1 MGVIVDLQPGDGILV
16 EIIDWDDGKDGREL
30 LVLEVVGVEGS
41 KFSARLLN
49 RSRVGQTYEYWD
61 DRYVFTGE
69 VKEDEPLVIS
79 LTCYNWEGEKFR
91 YPVSCMYAFY
101 LGAPVDHTSV
111 TMMTRDGKGREIVCR
126 IGDHVLTSD
135 GPRTVKAVYENVVV
149 VKDHNYVYLGRY
161 LQKKLGSDHWPDSRH
176 RQTWNFGGAVAY
188 IVPITSELAESLNNL
203 KYSKE
208 YAELQ
213 EDHSEFFE
221 WANSARSYWF
231 GWCFPPLANE
241 PYPSELLNATAPQMV
256 LALVDSGYFF
266 SRSTDVSP
274 PEGISPSDPFKVY
287 PSWYQELYDR
297 SWLMRTVTR
306 AVVDRLESLAEL
318 LGRETKET
326 TPFEVLLWKEA
337 SYLKGTYEYLSTGIP
352 GETCG
357 EVYCDSECEY
367 CGGGDPNYRGE
378 SLWY

>member
-16 EIIDWDDGKDGREL
+16 EFYDGNDGKEGKGL
-30 LVLEVVGVEGS
+30 LVLEVAAVEGS

-49 RSRVGQTYEYWD
+49 RSRLGRSAEYWD

-69 VKEDEPLVIS
+69 VKEDDPLKIR
-79 LTCYNWEGEKFR
+79 LTCYDWEGKEFDDYMSLR
-91 YPVSCMYAFY
+91 YAFY
-101 LGAPVDHTSV
+101 LGAPLDQTTV

-135 GPRTVKAVYENVVV
+135 GPRVVKAVYENVVV
-149 VKDHNYVYLGRY
+149 VKDHNYVYLDRY
-161 LQKKLGSDHWPDSRH
+161 LQRKLNSDHWPDSRH
-176 RQTWNFGGAVAY
+176 KQTWNFGGAVAY
-188 IVPITSELAESLNNL
+188 ILPITPEVADSLDNL

-213 EDHSEFFE
+213 VNYPELFEGAHSV
-221 WANSARSYWF
+221 RSYWF
-231 GWCFPPLANE
+231 RSYFPPLADE

-256 LALVDSGYFF
+256 LALIDSGYFF

-274 PEGISPSDPFKVY
+274 PEEISPSDPFKVY

-297 SWLMRTVTR
+297 SWLMRTATR
-306 AVVDRLESLAEL
+306 VVVDRLESLAEL
-318 LGRETKET
+318 VHRETKET

>member
-16 EIIDWDDGKDGREL
+16 EFGDGNDGKEGKGL
-30 LVLEVVGVEGS
+30 LVLEVAAVEGS

-49 RSRVGQTYEYWD
+49 RSRLGRSAEYWD

-69 VKEDEPLVIS
+69 VKEDDPLKIRLKS
-79 LTCYNWEGEKFR
+79 YDWEGKEFNDHMSFR
-91 YPVSCMYAFY
+91 YAFY
-101 LGAPVDHTSV
+101 LGAPLDQTTV
-111 TMMTRDGKGREIVCR
+111 TMMTRDGIGREIVCR
-126 IGDHVLTSD
+126 TGDDVLTSD
-135 GPRTVKAVYENVVV
+135 GPRIVKAVYENVVV

-188 IVPITSELAESLNNL
+188 ILPITPEVAESLNAL

-213 EDHSEFFE
+213 EDHPELFE
-221 WANSARSYWF
+221 GVYSARSCWF
-231 GWCFPPLANE
+231 RSYFPTLADE

-266 SRSTDVSP
+266 SKSTDVSP
-274 PEGISPSDPFKVY
+274 PDRISPSDPFKVY
-287 PSWYQELYDR
+287 PSWYRELDDR
-297 SWLMRTVTR
+297 SWLMRTATR

-318 LGRETKET
+318 LHRETKET
-326 TPFEVLLWKEA
+326 TPFEVLLWQAA
-337 SYLKGTYEYLSTGIP
+337 SYLKGTYEYLSIGIP

-378 SLWY
+378 ERW